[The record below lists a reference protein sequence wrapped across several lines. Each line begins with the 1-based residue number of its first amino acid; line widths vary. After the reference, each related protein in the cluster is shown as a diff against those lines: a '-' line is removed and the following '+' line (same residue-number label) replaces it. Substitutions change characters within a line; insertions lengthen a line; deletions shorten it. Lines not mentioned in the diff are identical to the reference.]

1 MSPPGTKPTSN
12 YVCDSVANGGKAEVL
27 CSVRAFPVV
36 LMASH
41 QLDLPDYA
49 DDPTVQRRVGL
60 MLARFAEQDQER
72 LNS

>member
-1 MSPPGTKPTSN
+1 MEEHLMKIEIE
-12 YVCDSVANGGKAEVL
+12 AE
-27 CSVRAFPVV
+27 RAELRA

>member
-1 MSPPGTKPTSN
+1 MNECLLRLLPMEEHLMKIEIE
-12 YVCDSVANGGKAEVL
+12 AE
-27 CSVRAFPVV
+27 RAELRA